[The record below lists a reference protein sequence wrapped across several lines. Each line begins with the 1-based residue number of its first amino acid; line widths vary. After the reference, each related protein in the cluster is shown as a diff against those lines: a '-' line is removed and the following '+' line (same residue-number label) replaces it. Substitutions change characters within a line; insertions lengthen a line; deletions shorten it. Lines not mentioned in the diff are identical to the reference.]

1 MRTHISLLTE
11 TVSYHDNNIV
21 YWDRYI
27 LALLYVLIPF
37 HRDRFRTTVNVLGDC
52 YGVGIVQRYSRK
64 QLGPPPPPVVSQ
76 SPKTTPTIST
86 VEERARSPM
95 YGSSNGAPCVS
106 PTDSLMNDCSTSVLE
121 SGTDALSVSTSH
133 KSKTVEDQHQL
144 QSPRDSA
151 DSTDRDKTNL

>member
-1 MRTHISLLTE
+1 MGTLGGVQKCTRTYLCSQRPCPVMI
-11 TVSYHDNNIV
+11 I
-21 YWDRYI
+21 I
-27 LALLYVLIPF
+27 LCIGIGTCTSVIPCFYSALLHVLIPF

-86 VEERARSPM
+86 VEERAHSPI

-106 PTDSLMNDCSTSVLE
+106 PTGSLMNDGSTSVLE
-121 SGTDALSVSTSH
+121 SGIDALLVSTSH
-133 KSKTVEDQHQL
+133 KNKTVED
-144 QSPRDSA
+144 
-151 DSTDRDKTNL
+151 

>member
-1 MRTHISLLTE
+1 MCTHISLLTE
-11 TVSYHDNNIV
+11 TMSYHDNNIV

-37 HRDRFRTTVNVLGDC
+37 RRDRFRTTVNVLGDC

-86 VEERARSPM
+86 VEERARSPT
-95 YGSSNGAPCVS
+95 YGSSNGVPCVS
-106 PTDSLMNDCSTSVLE
+106 PTDDRSASVLE

-151 DSTDRDKTNL
+151 DSTDRDETNL